1 MKNLIL
7 NFYSEKQIIPLPK
20 ELSCLKKAISEQYN
34 LSLSDVNEIEIIYKI
49 GEVKKVIKTEVDYKT
64 FLHTR
69 ISELNLEIKESSQ
82 LYQKN
87 LEELRNK
94 KKDDLIK
101 LDVLQKQKE
110 ENKIKQEKLAKE
122 TKKKIDELN
131 NQIKT
136 INQQKLDYVKSI
148 KKIMR
153 GPRNKEKELSTKIT
167 SLGTEIK
174 APLIYCLT
182 DGNEL
187 PVKGETKKE
196 IKYLELVQRIT
207 ECLKVQEQLYS
218 TPRKNMEGLDKRI
231 KELNKQCFEIIKSS
245 QKEMTKLKKEE
256 RNLILEIISLQKNL
270 GIEKTLKK
278 PMIKT
283 GFYFPNRIQIEHLKT
298 EKEDNNKKPL
308 IKDLKFKANN
318 PMNKINLPITDQKT
332 KKKKITRKMI
342 QKNIRHLKMKT
353 RSKIVNT
360 NKQIKNIMDSAKDNN
375 IKLTSEEKELLKKVK
390 QDNKKGKQEIDDWLQ
405 FILSHTK
412 ELIASYE
419 KQNQTN
425 IEKLKEIEKKLGNF
439 KKDETLI
446 KSNDIS
452 EKKEHPGVYCSQ
464 CKENVVGIRYKCV
477 VCKDFNYCE
486 KCEKIFMEKHGHPM
500 LKINNPEMNPVS
512 INCSFASSS
521 SE

>member
-1 MKNLIL
+1 MKNLVL
-7 NFYSEKQIIPLPK
+7 NFYTEKQIIPLPK

-64 FLHTR
+64 FLHSR
-69 ISELNLEIKESSQ
+69 ISELSLEIKESSQ

-131 NQIKT
+131 DQIKT

-182 DGNEL
+182 EGNEL

-245 QKEMTKLKKEE
+245 QKEMTKLKKGRKKFNF
-256 RNLILEIISLQKNL
+256 RNHIFA
-270 GIEKTLKK
+270 KK
-278 PMIKT
+278 
-283 GFYFPNRIQIEHLKT
+283 FR
-298 EKEDNNKKPL
+298 D
-308 IKDLKFKANN
+308 
-318 PMNKINLPITDQKT
+318 
-332 KKKKITRKMI
+332 
-342 QKNIRHLKMKT
+342 
-353 RSKIVNT
+353 
-360 NKQIKNIMDSAKDNN
+360 
-375 IKLTSEEKELLKKVK
+375 
-390 QDNKKGKQEIDDWLQ
+390 
-405 FILSHTK
+405 
-412 ELIASYE
+412 
-419 KQNQTN
+419 
-425 IEKLKEIEKKLGNF
+425 
-439 KKDETLI
+439 
-446 KSNDIS
+446 
-452 EKKEHPGVYCSQ
+452 
-464 CKENVVGIRYKCV
+464 
-477 VCKDFNYCE
+477 
-486 KCEKIFMEKHGHPM
+486 
-500 LKINNPEMNPVS
+500 
-512 INCSFASSS
+512 
-521 SE
+521 